1 MSSGGAR
8 ARSGPVP
15 DPDAL
20 RRSRP
25 SDQAS
30 WTTLPAAGRAGPPPA
45 WPLTRATKRELDRWA
60 IEWAKPQA
68 VMWEADHQ
76 ADQVAQY
83 VRAFVEAERRGA
95 AVTLRTHVKQL
106 EEILGLSL
114 TGLAR
119 NRWRIGDTAAAST
132 EGRKPAA
139 AGGDARARLTAMG
152 VGVVDGGA

>member
-8 ARSGPVP
+8 ARSGPPP

-30 WTTLPAAGRAGPPPA
+30 WTTLPSAGRAGPPPA
-45 WPLTRATKRELDRWA
+45 WPLTRATRRELARWA

-68 VMWEADHQ
+68 VMWEAEHQ

-83 VRAFVEAERRGA
+83 VRAFVEAERRGSS
-95 AVTLRTHVKQL
+95 VTLRTHVKQL

-114 TGLAR
+114 SGLAR
-119 NRWRIGDTAAAST
+119 NRWRISDAAAAAADP
-132 EGRKPAA
+132 RRPAA
-139 AGGDARARLTAMG
+139 TGGGARARLTAMG
-152 VGVVDGGA
+152 VGVVDGA